1 MLRKKILAASLL
13 LRRRRGALP
22 LDALRPRRRPRLF
35 GEKPR
40 RLRYDGE
47 AAGGAV
53 RLDDERR
60 RRRRG
65 LSNVRGDA
73 VAGRRHQ
80 LERVAGRHA
89 RAVVA
94 RLRHVRCH
102 RAPGVAALEA
112 VVDRGANGRLRA
124 AIGSARSNFTLVML
138 GFNLSPAPSTKGDE
152 FFLSYHRSLR
162 VSKSSLS
169 NAANTNY

>member
-1 MLRKKILAASLL
+1 MKVKGILAASLL
-13 LRRRRGALP
+13 LRRRRGADHR
-22 LDALRPRRRPRLF
+22 DALLPRRRPRLRRAQR
-35 GEKPR
+35 R
-40 RLRYDGE
+40 RLRRDGE
-47 AAGGAV
+47 PTGSAV
-53 RLDDERR
+53 RSDDERR

-73 VAGRRHQ
+73 LAGRRHQ

-89 RAVVA
+89 RAAEVQLP
-94 RLRHVRCH
+94 RGRCR

>member
-1 MLRKKILAASLL
+1 M
-13 LRRRRGALP
+13 
-22 LDALRPRRRPRLF
+22 
-35 GEKPR
+35 
-40 RLRYDGE
+40 
-47 AAGGAV
+47 

-73 VAGRRHQ
+73 LAGRRHQ

-89 RAVVA
+89 RAAEVQLP
-94 RLRHVRCH
+94 RGRCR